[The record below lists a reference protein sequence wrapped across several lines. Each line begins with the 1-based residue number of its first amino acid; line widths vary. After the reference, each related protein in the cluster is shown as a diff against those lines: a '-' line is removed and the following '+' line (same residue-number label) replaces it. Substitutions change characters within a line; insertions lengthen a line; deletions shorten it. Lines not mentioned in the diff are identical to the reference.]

1 MLGLHCCAGFSLAA
15 ESRATLQLQ
24 CTGFSWQWLLLWIS
38 GSRARGLPWL
48 LFPGSKNTGSIVVA
62 HGLSCSVTREIH
74 PDQGSNPCLLLCQ
87 ADSLSL
93 SQQGRL
99 ESGVLITGLPVLA
112 RAPSFSDIDSEWCPV
127 QRTATYWPSRNSLSQ
142 SLFLYSIPFSL
153 SLFFLPALKQK
164 CLENICKSVWGFE
177 KTTGSHNT
185 LGNLCSPRALAQAGS
200 ICRIHPGS
208 SSRSSINWTRVFL
221 EAASLSFL
229 CKVLKVEEH
238 VLELS

>member
-1 MLGLHCCAGFSLAA
+1 MAVHYITTVKQNTMQSSSPPLWLLFNSLINLYLAVLGLHCCAGFSLAA

-24 CTGFSWQWLLLWIS
+24 CAGFSLQWLLLWIS

-112 RAPSFSDIDSEWCPV
+112 RAPSFSDIDSE
-127 QRTATYWPSRNSLSQ
+127 
-142 SLFLYSIPFSL
+142 
-153 SLFFLPALKQK
+153 
-164 CLENICKSVWGFE
+164 
-177 KTTGSHNT
+177 
-185 LGNLCSPRALAQAGS
+185 
-200 ICRIHPGS
+200 
-208 SSRSSINWTRVFL
+208 
-221 EAASLSFL
+221 
-229 CKVLKVEEH
+229 
-238 VLELS
+238 